1 MALLHFVRFF
11 GSHVL
16 VGVDDHVF
24 LKICPAYRM
33 QDPRIVRVASELLA
47 TVPHV
52 PHVPKVGDL
61 SRAS

>member
-16 VGVDDHVF
+16 VSIDDHVF

-33 QDPRIVRVASELLA
+33 QDPRIVRVASEMLA

-52 PHVPKVGDL
+52 TKVGDL

>member
-1 MALLHFVRFF
+1 M
-11 GSHVL
+11 S
-16 VGVDDHVF
+16 VDDHVF

-52 PHVPKVGDL
+52 PKVGDL